1 MSSENNNQSVQ
12 DLLNIDL
19 DAIVEEGQQKA
30 AKKRKKTAVT
40 TAIVA
45 AICLVFALV
54 YIVINVVIPLGQYK
68 DATKLLEQKVFQ
80 EAIDGFEALGDY
92 KNSADMVSETKYQ
105 WAESL
110 LAEKSYDEAYAKFKE
125 IQDYSD
131 AADRMKDVRYAEA
144 MECLESNGYWK
155 AIGLFEKLGD
165 YKDSRT
171 RALEA
176 NYLWAEDYLKQG
188 QLEGALMYFEKA
200 GDYKDAKARADEVYE
215 MMQIHATAVKL
226 SKTSLTIDKGK
237 TAELTATLE
246 PSDTTDTIVSWTSS
260 DEKVAT
266 VDGNGVVKAVGY
278 GTATIEVKTSND
290 LKSVCKVTIPNETS
304 QNTEKTPNS
313 SGKSNSKSDSIC
325 ISNYNPNWT
334 AAEKAKVSPQ
344 FHGTWSMSYYS
355 EDGINGV
362 SPYTW
367 VIDLNEG
374 IYERLNPNGT
384 IDSWGY
390 LITTSDPKEL
400 TGNGATLG
408 RLISDNTIFERGIH
422 KASRWTGSEWV
433 DTWTE
438 WTFKKINSV
447 TPVSGK
453 YQ

>member
-12 DLLNIDL
+12 DLLNVDL
-19 DAIVEEGQQKA
+19 DSIVEEGLEKA
-30 AKKRKKTAVT
+30 AKKRKKTMAAM
-40 TAIVA
+40 AIVA
-45 AICLVFALV
+45 AICLIFAAV
-54 YIVINVVIPLGQYK
+54 YIVINVVIPMDQYK
-68 DATKLLEQKVFQ
+68 NAAKLLEQKAFQ
-80 EAIDGFEALGDY
+80 EAIDGFEALGDF
-92 KNSADMVSETKYQ
+92 KDSADMVLETKYQ

-110 LAEKSYDEAYAKFKE
+110 MADKAYNEAYAKFKE

-144 MECLESNGYWK
+144 EECLESNGYWK

-171 RALEA
+171 RVLEA

-200 GDYKDAKARADEVYE
+200 GDYKDAETRADEVYE
-215 MMQIHATAVKL
+215 MMQTHATAVKL
-226 SKTSLTIDKGK
+226 SKTSLSISKGK
-237 TAELTATLE
+237 TAELSVTLE
-246 PSDTTDTIVSWTSS
+246 PADTTDTIVSWTSS

-266 VDGNGVVKAVGY
+266 VDDNGVVTAAGY
-278 GTATIEVKTSND
+278 GTATIEVKTSNE
-290 LKSVCKVTIPNETS
+290 LSATCKVTIRNETS
-304 QNTEKTPNS
+304 SEVEKGSIS
-313 SGKSNSKSDSIC
+313 SEKSDSLC
-325 ISNYNPNWT
+325 ISDYNPNWT

-344 FHGTWSMSYYS
+344 FHGTWSMSFCN
-355 EDGINGV
+355 EDVGPID

-374 IYERLNPNGT
+374 IYERLNSNGS

-390 LITTSDPKEL
+390 LITSSDPKEL

-408 RLISDNTIFERGIH
+408 RLISDNTIFKRGVH

-438 WTFKKINSV
+438 WTFKKISSV